1 MSRLAAPW
9 HKLPVSLKELCIDTT
24 LRCGQSFRWRK
35 FDDEWRCSLYGR
47 ILSLKQDAEC
57 LYYKAT
63 FPDKAAVA
71 ASQGAL
77 SSRSDDAVD
86 HDDTETLLRG
96 YFHLQL
102 DLGALY
108 DQWSRDDANFRKKAP
123 QFSGIRILNQDAWEA
138 LICFICSSNN
148 NISRISQMAHKL
160 CVHYGPLL
168 GSVDGEAFHDFP
180 SPAALAAPS
189 VEAHLRQLGFGYRA
203 KYIAQTARTLC
214 SDKPEGWLEQLRNP
228 ACPAPG
234 QTEPVKAVDAD
245 CTPSYKTAHEQLL
258 LLSGVGPK
266 VADCVAL
273 MGLGWGE
280 AVPVDTHVWQIA
292 VRDYKFKRI
301 ASKTFSRAV
310 HDAVGDHF
318 RGLWGPYA
326 GWAQSVLFTANLKSF
341 SEQLKGA
348 AGSDESKSLKTGV
361 ELEIKEEEDVQTT
374 EAAVTK
380 SKRKTVVKVEE
391 DAKVV
396 TVRETQTRSKRSRR

>member
-1 MSRLAAPW
+1 MCSLADWQSR
-9 HKLPVSLKELCIDTT
+9 
-24 LRCGQSFRWRK
+24 
-35 FDDEWRCSLYGR
+35 RCSLHGR

-57 LYYKAT
+57 LYYRAT

-71 ASQGAL
+71 ASKGVLSPRGDGADN
-77 SSRSDDAVD
+77 DDVV
-86 HDDTETLLRG
+86 DDTETLLRG

-138 LICFICSSNN
+138 LVCFICSSNN

-160 CVHYGPLL
+160 CTHYGPLL
-168 GSVDGEAFHDFP
+168 GTIDGEAFHDFP

-203 KYIAQTARTLC
+203 KYIAQTAQTLC
-214 SDKPEGWLEQLRNP
+214 NDKPAGWLEQLRNP

-234 QTEPVKAVDAD
+234 QTEPVAVVATDGNA
-245 CTPSYKTAHEQLL
+245 CSPSYKTAHEQLL

-273 MGLGWGE
+273 MGLGWSE

-301 ASKTFSRAV
+301 ASKTFSRAI

-341 SEQLKGA
+341 SEQLQGVGGRSSEDK
-348 AGSDESKSLKTGV
+348 DKSLKTDV
-361 ELEIKEEEDVQTT
+361 KLEMKQEEEAQTT
-374 EAAVTK
+374 ELVTTK
-380 SKRKTVVKVEE
+380 RRRRKTVVKVEA
-391 DAKVV
+391 DVKVAV
-396 TVRETQTRSKRSRR
+396 VQETETRSKRRRR